1 MFYLE
6 KMRHPL
12 KISKPAILVIDVQE
26 YFFAESSHAFLRG
39 SERVKEN
46 IRAFLKQLRE
56 LSEGLSLDIPVVAT
70 IHKGGSRNMKM
81 WWGNT
86 VEDLWAKLSIEEEFV
101 DFIIYKDTYD
111 AFYMT
116 GLHDILKKKF
126 VDQLIITGVM
136 THLCCETTARSG
148 FVKGYEIVMVE
159 DCLWD
164 KDEWYHYA
172 SLKNLAHGFA
182 VISTSQEII
191 ELLNKLNWSNNS

>member
-6 KMRHPL
+6 RMRHPL

-26 YFFAESSHAFLRG
+26 YFFSESSPAFLRG

-46 IRAFLKQLRE
+46 IRTFLKQIRQLSEE
-56 LSEGLSLDIPVVAT
+56 LSVSTPVIAT
-70 IHKGGSRNMKM
+70 IHKGGSENMKR
-81 WWGNT
+81 WWGNA
-86 VEDLWAKLSIEEEFV
+86 VEDVWAKLAIEQELV
-101 DFIIYKDTYD
+101 DVVIYKDTYD

-116 GLHDILKKKF
+116 ELGDILKAES

-148 FVKGYEIVMVE
+148 FIKGYEIVMVE

-172 SLKNLAHGFA
+172 SLKNLAHGF
-182 VISTSQEII
+182 VVVSTSQKVI
-191 ELLNKLNWSNNS
+191 ERLKLIK

>member
-12 KISKPAILVIDVQE
+12 KISKPAILVINVQE
-26 YFFAESSHAFLRG
+26 YFFSESSPAFLRG

-46 IRAFLKQLRE
+46 IRTFLKQIRQLSEE
-56 LSEGLSLDIPVVAT
+56 LSVSTPVIAT
-70 IHKGGSRNMKM
+70 IHKGGSENMKR
-81 WWGNT
+81 WWGNA
-86 VEDLWAKLSIEEEFV
+86 VEDVWAKLAIEQELV
-101 DFIIYKDTYD
+101 DVVIYKDTYD

-116 GLHDILKKKF
+116 ELGDILKAES

-148 FVKGYEIVMVE
+148 FIKGYEIVMVE

-182 VISTSQEII
+182 VVSTSQEVI
-191 ELLNKLNWSNNS
+191 ERLKLIK